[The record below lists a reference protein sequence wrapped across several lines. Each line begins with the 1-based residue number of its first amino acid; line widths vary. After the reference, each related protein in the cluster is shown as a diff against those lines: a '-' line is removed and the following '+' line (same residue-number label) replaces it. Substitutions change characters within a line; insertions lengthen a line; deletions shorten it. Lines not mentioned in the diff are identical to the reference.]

1 MSPIDWIIMLGTLF
15 GIVAYGVWKTRK
27 VDSVQS
33 YLLGDRDLP
42 WWTIVKVGWGLPN
55 FTSVYRW
62 QWSF

>member
-42 WWTIVKVGWGLPN
+42 WWTIAW
-55 FTSVYRW
+55 TSL
-62 QWSF
+62 